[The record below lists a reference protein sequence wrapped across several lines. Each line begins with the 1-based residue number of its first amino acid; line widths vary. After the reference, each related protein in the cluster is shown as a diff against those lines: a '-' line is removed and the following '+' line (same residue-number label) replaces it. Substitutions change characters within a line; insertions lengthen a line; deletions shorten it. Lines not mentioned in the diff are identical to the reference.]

1 MEAVRIPVTVGVDR
15 RLVIDLPDST
25 PLGPADVVIVP
36 RPNRADMAGA
46 ARERT
51 RAKLLAADFLVTDL
65 AVPRGIAPLTEEE
78 IAQLGQLPPNDPGSE
93 VLIHEDRGSY

>member
-1 MEAVRIPVTVGVDR
+1 MVGADR

-36 RPNRADMAGA
+36 RQHGTDVANK
-46 ARERT
+46 ART
-51 RAKLLAADFLVTDL
+51 DARAKLLAASFLVTDL
-65 AVPRGIAPLTEEE
+65 VAPKGTAPLTEEE
-78 IAQLGQLPPNDPGSE
+78 IARLGQLPPNDPGSE